1 MPPPAPP
8 VAFPILLVVRAGRVL
23 GAAAAGAHQ
32 AVLRMLESAMEVIWD
47 LLIFLALVAVGLVVL
62 NLLAHRR

>member
-1 MPPPAPP
+1 MTPVTDVVAAALARDDPNPKPDGVELSKHMPPPAPP

-32 AVLRMLESAMEVIWD
+32 AVL
-47 LLIFLALVAVGLVVL
+47 
-62 NLLAHRR
+62 